1 MHKIT
6 IIRYILIKKSMSHV
20 NTSKLILSVDMSS
33 LHILSWLVMARNR
46 DNVNIK
52 LDGLMYANC
61 PFILWLIYLGVYS
74 SCVQGLVQIHTIA
87 FSTTHVSSPME
98 PVYKESGVA
107 VSCWLSV

>member
-1 MHKIT
+1 
-6 IIRYILIKKSMSHV
+6 
-20 NTSKLILSVDMSS
+20 MSS

-52 LDGLMYANC
+52 LDGVMYVNC
-61 PFILWLIYLGVYS
+61 PFILLSPELACSFIWEFIL
-74 SCVQGLVQIHTIA
+74 CVQGLVRIHAIA
-87 FSTTHVSSPME
+87 FSTSHVSSTME